1 MNNAAPENT
10 AALQEKIAELEQQLK
25 LSDEGVS
32 HLAERCLSLEQK
44 VQSYLAAHPQ
54 REMHTDSPTL
64 LQPLLYYDAGF
75 GFSEKDTLTAPDC
88 TTDELTGAVT
98 ATFELPVAV
107 QALRFDPGE
116 LPCCIT
122 NLIFSDDRIIC
133 VPTNGLNLSGGST
146 LFLGDDPNYRLEGT
160 THYPAGMKLVVSY
173 GYFPLETLTDEPLF
187 CAVLLGRGILLQL
200 LDMLLF
206 AVLAQLELLHALQQM
221 VAALQQEI
229 AQLHQKNADLQARST
244 AYETSLESVF
254 SSKSWKLTAPIRSL
268 MRLFHR
274 GN

>member
-32 HLAERCLSLEQK
+32 HLAERCLALEQK

-98 ATFELPVAV
+98 ATFELPVAA

-133 VPTNGLNLSGGST
+133 APTNGLNLSGGST

-160 THYPAGMKLVVSY
+160 THYPAGMKLVVKQHPAPCQPAAKADAGQRLAGSQQITFRHFVQ
-173 GYFPLETLTDEPLF
+173 GNRDAGSTGV
-187 CAVLLGRGILLQL
+187 AV
-200 LDMLLF
+200 
-206 AVLAQLELLHALQQM
+206 
-221 VAALQQEI
+221 
-229 AQLHQKNADLQARST
+229 T
-244 AYETSLESVF
+244 AYVF
-254 SSKSWKLTAPIRSL
+254 VKL
-268 MRLFHR
+268 
-274 GN
+274 

>member
-25 LSDEGVS
+25 LSDEGAS
-32 HLAERCLSLEQK
+32 HLAERCLALEQK

-122 NLIFSDDRIIC
+122 NFVFSDDRILC
-133 VPTNGLNLSGGST
+133 RPVNGVPLHGDGILFLNNDPNFMLEGLNR
-146 LFLGDDPNYRLEGT
+146 F
-160 THYPAGMKLVVSY
+160 PAGMKLGVSY
-173 GYFPLETLTDEPLF
+173 GYFPLEALAGDPLF
-187 CAVLLGRGILLQL
+187 AAVLEGVQYFQKTRVCEQKH
-200 LDMLLF
+200 LD
-206 AVLAQLELLHALQQM
+206 QLEKTSSDQKQTIDALQKNIS
-221 VAALQQEI
+221 E
-229 AQLHQKNADLQARST
+229 LHQANAELTARSR
-244 AYETSLESVF
+244 AYENSLENVL
-254 SSKSWKLTAPIRSL
+254 SSSSWKLTLPLRRLVS
-268 MRLFHR
+268 LFHR
-274 GN
+274 GS

>member
-25 LSDEGVS
+25 LSDEGAS

-122 NLIFSDDRIIC
+122 TLIFSDDRIIC

-187 CAVLLGRGILLQL
+187 CAVLQGVQQLQL
-200 LDMLLF
+200 RKAAYPAAGAECRGPAADGGRPAAGDRTAAPEKRRSAGPEHCLRD
-206 AVLAQLELLHALQQM
+206 LAG
-221 VAALQQEI
+221 
-229 AQLHQKNADLQARST
+229 KR
-244 AYETSLESVF
+244 VF
-254 SSKSWKLTAPIRSL
+254 Q
-268 MRLFHR
+268 
-274 GN
+274 

>member
-25 LSDEGVS
+25 LSDEGAS

-187 CAVLLGRGILLQL
+187 CAVLQGVQQLQL
-200 LDMLLF
+200 RKDSENSISSSWSRMPRPSSRWWPPCSRRSHSCTRKTPICRPGALPTRPRWKACFPVKAGSSLLPS
-206 AVLAQLELLHALQQM
+206 
-221 VAALQQEI
+221 AA
-229 AQLHQKNADLQARST
+229 
-244 AYETSLESVF
+244 
-254 SSKSWKLTAPIRSL
+254 
-268 MRLFHR
+268 
-274 GN
+274 

>member
-1 MNNAAPENT
+1 MRHT
-10 AALQEKIAELEQQLK
+10 
-25 LSDEGVS
+25 
-32 HLAERCLSLEQK
+32 
-44 VQSYLAAHPQ
+44 PQ

-98 ATFELPVAV
+98 ATFELPVAA

-133 VPTNGLNLSGGST
+133 TPTNGLNLSGGST

-173 GYFPLETLTDEPLF
+173 GYFPLETLTDESF
-187 CAVLLGRGILLQL
+187 VLRRAAGR
-200 LDMLLF
+200 
-206 AVLAQLELLHALQQM
+206 AAAPAAQGQRK
-221 VAALQQEI
+221 AAYPE
-229 AQLHQKNADLQARST
+229 AGA
-244 AYETSLESVF
+244 ESGY
-254 SSKSWKLTAPIRSL
+254 
-268 MRLFHR
+268 RLFKRSSR
-274 GN
+274 GVTLTPDGELFLKK

>member
-1 MNNAAPENT
+1 M
-10 AALQEKIAELEQQLK
+10 
-25 LSDEGVS
+25 
-32 HLAERCLSLEQK
+32 
-44 VQSYLAAHPQ
+44 QSYLAAHPQ

-146 LFLGDDPNYRLEGT
+146 LFLGDDPNYRLEGLSQ
-160 THYPAGMKLVVSY
+160 YPAGMKLVVSY
-173 GYFPLETLTDEPLF
+173 CYYPLEKLADEPLF
-187 CAVLLGRGILLQL
+187 CALLESVQLLQKNKDGEKQHIAEL
-200 LDMLLF
+200 EQ
-206 AVLAQLELLHALQQM
+206 AVAAQQQTVALLHQQ
-221 VAALQQEI
+221 I
-229 AQLHQKNADLQARST
+229 AELHQKNAEVAARCQS
-244 AYETSLESVF
+244 YETSLESVF

>member
-32 HLAERCLSLEQK
+32 HLAERCLALEQK

-98 ATFELPVAV
+98 ATFELPVA
-107 QALRFDPGE
+107 
-116 LPCCIT
+116 
-122 NLIFSDDRIIC
+122 
-133 VPTNGLNLSGGST
+133 
-146 LFLGDDPNYRLEGT
+146 
-160 THYPAGMKLVVSY
+160 
-173 GYFPLETLTDEPLF
+173 
-187 CAVLLGRGILLQL
+187 
-200 LDMLLF
+200 
-206 AVLAQLELLHALQQM
+206 AQ
-221 VAALQQEI
+221 
-229 AQLHQKNADLQARST
+229 
-244 AYETSLESVF
+244 
-254 SSKSWKLTAPIRSL
+254 
-268 MRLFHR
+268 
-274 GN
+274 